1 MSTSTGKRQN
11 WKQQQKS
18 TNTASTATIRSPPKL
33 IQDDRISAR
42 PPNEKIT
49 VDDSKFQMPNK
60 EKENELTRLQIQIQ
74 DFHKEGNYAKA
85 LTLSETLVK
94 DTVAHFS
101 SNHPASAAA
110 YNNLGLMK
118 KLQGQFDEA
127 RQDYT
132 KALDVY
138 REILGNDHASYA
150 NTLHNLGNL
159 NRTQIHLDTTLSAT
173 DRLSLVESALTYLE
187 EAHRIRSAE
196 LGPVHPHTV
205 SSRSAWGATLAAQI
219 LHHHK
224 MTSALSQ
231 GGDLM
236 RKRYYVS
243 ILPTNVTE
251 TAWAAA
257 EEHLRQALTT
267 AIDNPR
273 GLTMAKAAA
282 NASSSD
288 STSHGPPQRGKR
300 KMKAAPKMPNVSS
313 SSSSST
319 TTVQSPQTLS
329 AAAAA
334 QNLAVFLKARATT
347 VQPYDRNWLT
357 EAETLY
363 RQTLEVQSVLLPKAK
378 ADPKQKKASPPPL
391 HPDMYATKHSL
402 AEVLEAMGQLDE
414 ANVIRQEILD
424 TLDPP
429 SLPPTETTSSSSTTT
444 TTNDD
449 PPNVTLDDRD
459 TTSQGFDGDLAE
471 NENGTDAQEEK
482 RL

>member
-1 MSTSTGKRQN
+1 
-11 WKQQQKS
+11 
-18 TNTASTATIRSPPKL
+18 
-33 IQDDRISAR
+33 
-42 PPNEKIT
+42 
-49 VDDSKFQMPNK
+49 MPNK

-313 SSSSST
+313 SSSSTTT

-378 ADPKQKKASPPPL
+378 AVTNPKQKKASPPPL

-429 SLPPTETTSSSSTTT
+429 SLSPTETTSNSSTTGT
-444 TTNDD
+444 TKNDD
-449 PPNVTLDDRD
+449 DDDDDDEPPNVTLDDRD
-459 TTSQGFDGDLAE
+459 TTSQEFVGDLTE
-471 NENGTDAQEEK
+471 NGNGTDAQEEK